1 MCCSS
6 SLEWTEPALRGAT
19 CLLHCLVK
27 LDRVIDTFGYA
38 IRRNSDE
45 RRPPRVAGLTSSD
58 SGLAQTP
65 AYHLEDLAVCPPAAE
80 KGARCNGA
88 RSRLFLIPPPPP
100 ASAHTANRSLDV
112 LFNRVEFMSFKVLL
126 EAAMLGDAI
135 ELCAV
140 TAEIDLTP
148 LAPRARIGNEGGVC
162 ASLGLR
168 YCVHESD

>member
-88 RSRLFLIPPPPP
+88 RSRLFLIPPPPRQLP
-100 ASAHTANRSLDV
+100 RIPQIGASTYCSIVLSLCHS
-112 LFNRVEFMSFKVLL
+112 RCCWKQPCWG
-126 EAAMLGDAI
+126 MLSNS
-135 ELCAV
+135 
-140 TAEIDLTP
+140 
-148 LAPRARIGNEGGVC
+148 AP
-162 ASLGLR
+162 
-168 YCVHESD
+168 